1 MEALLAIVVG
11 TLTLIG
17 LAICIVKPK
26 YAIVPALMFF
36 PAEQILMGYVPAF
49 RWQYG
54 WVMNLAVGLVALFG
68 VVHHFFRKERIFE
81 GALHKVFYAIL
92 ALYIYMMIT
101 MLWTP
106 SPDSAEHFLK
116 KSWAYFFL
124 FFLVAPLLV
133 RDLEDLKSLCV
144 PLMVT
149 GIAVMGLM
157 LINPNAKFI
166 NDRFS
171 IDLGYQVGFGQ
182 IQSNPLAIAD
192 AGGILAIIAALYRR
206 NEPSALLTM
215 LKWTGVLL
223 GLALALLSGSR
234 GQVLASVAIIAIALP
249 FATGSRSAVK
259 AAGSMALVGVMVGF
273 LYVVFSNFVIGAG
286 QDRWSGQGSSGIG
299 ERLEMIKTIMTAYF
313 ENPGQWLI
321 GLGAGSFN
329 AFYLFRTSA
338 FPHWYPH
345 NIIVESL
352 TEYGVIGLT
361 LVLVILYFSFRA
373 AFRLIVL
380 AGEDRARRTTAVIF
394 AALILFQF
402 MMSMKQGY
410 LLGMPPLFMF
420 CLIVLRVTYFEEK
433 RHAEMLADEYA
444 NPGELEE
451 GAVAE
456 EDDGRGVTGAYPGVA

>member
-1 MEALLAIVVG
+1 
-11 TLTLIG
+11 
-17 LAICIVKPK
+17 
-26 YAIVPALMFF
+26 
-36 PAEQILMGYVPAF
+36 
-49 RWQYG
+49 
-54 WVMNLAVGLVALFG
+54 
-68 VVHHFFRKERIFE
+68 
-81 GALHKVFYAIL
+81 
-92 ALYIYMMIT
+92 
-101 MLWTP
+101 
-106 SPDSAEHFLK
+106 
-116 KSWAYFFL
+116 
-124 FFLVAPLLV
+124 
-133 RDLEDLKSLCV
+133 
-144 PLMVT
+144 
-149 GIAVMGLM
+149 M

-223 GLALALLSGSR
+223 GLSLALLSGSR
-234 GQVLASVAIIAIALP
+234 GQVLASVGIIAVALP
-249 FATGSRSAVK
+249 FASGSRSAVK

-273 LYVVFSNFVIGAG
+273 LYLVFSNFVIGAA
-286 QDRWSGQGSSGIG
+286 QDRWGKGSSGVG

-373 AFRLIVL
+373 AFRLIAL
-380 AGEDRARRTTAVIF
+380 AGDDRSRRTTAVIF

-420 CLIVLRVTYFEEK
+420 CLIVMRVAHFEEA
-433 RHAEMLADEYA
+433 RHAAML
-444 NPGELEE
+444 LEE
-451 GAVAE
+451 YSNADAPE
-456 EDDGRGVTGAYPGVA
+456 EDATEGENDGRDVRGAAYPGMA